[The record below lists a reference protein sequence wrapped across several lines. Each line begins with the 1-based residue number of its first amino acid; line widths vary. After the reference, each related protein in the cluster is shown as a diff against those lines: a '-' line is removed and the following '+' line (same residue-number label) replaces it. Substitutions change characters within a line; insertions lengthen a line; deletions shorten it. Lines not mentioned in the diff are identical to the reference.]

1 VSRDQ
6 HGHDP
11 LIDTRPVDSYP
22 SRHWSLSNP
31 EGPSSNNLPLL
42 LRRVA
47 DAIEADDINMD
58 SVLDLQVSGDEVT
71 EHGSWWRATL
81 YWSEGAE

>member
-1 VSRDQ
+1 
-6 HGHDP
+6 
-11 LIDTRPVDSYP
+11 
-22 SRHWSLSNP
+22 
-31 EGPSSNNLPLL
+31 
-42 LRRVA
+42 VA